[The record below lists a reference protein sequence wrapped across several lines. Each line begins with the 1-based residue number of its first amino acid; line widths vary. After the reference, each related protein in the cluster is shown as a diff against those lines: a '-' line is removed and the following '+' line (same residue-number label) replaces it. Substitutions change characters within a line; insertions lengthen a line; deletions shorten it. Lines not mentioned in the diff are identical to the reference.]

1 MALFLQFRCHYSSKK
16 RWQVKPSVH
25 IPSGSLGLHILIL
38 CAHRQIVLAMTQLTE
53 DDPYR
58 YTEYLKSGSFS
69 CLRRWP
75 GSIAE
80 TEDDLIKR
88 LNEWNDNMENR
99 GMRATQ
105 THTQPFYS
113 SLDFVWVSRYQKN
126 HSPSHT
132 YRGHQLSHISFIH
145 LIWSMASALFNL
157 RDNDWVKKCMEY
169 EVEAARSR
177 GRPKKT
183 WREIV
188 EKDCQLR
195 KLNTKHAMDR
205 IRWMKQI
212 RDDWWPR

>member
-157 RDNDWVKKCMEY
+157 RAWQSFTTISLQVFFGLPLGVDPSTSY
-169 EVEAARSR
+169 SIHFFTQSLSSFRS
-177 GRPKKT
+177 T
-183 WREIV
+183 W
-188 EKDCQLR
+188 
-195 KLNTKHAMDR
+195 
-205 IRWMKQI
+205 
-212 RDDWWPR
+212 P